1 MHQWE
6 SEGSAA
12 SLWRTFS
19 HSRIELCVCLSFQQ
33 SLLQLLCWVVG
44 RADRHLLPQ
53 WGTQVLCSLCIYPV
67 RDCTVLPRQPQ
78 GMDQTHGVS
87 GATHKIDRQS
97 KCNNK
102 YSAVIVSCDFDF
114 QTTRALLT
122 SAYALYTGYIYIYIY
137 IYKSKYWDRQWLFTS
152 LVWFSAVIRFAPRWD
167 SMHIF
172 QR

>member
-1 MHQWE
+1 
-6 SEGSAA
+6 
-12 SLWRTFS
+12 
-19 HSRIELCVCLSFQQ
+19 
-33 SLLQLLCWVVG
+33 VVG

-137 IYKSKYWDRQWLFTS
+137 IYISPSTETGSDYLLHLCDFRPSSDLHLVGTLCIYSRGSSSKSLLTS
-152 LVWFSAVIRFAPRWD
+152 QQGPG
-167 SMHIF
+167 
-172 QR
+172 